1 MSVALS
7 SSEIER
13 YDRQIKLFGI
23 EAQLKLKKARVMV
36 AGLGGLGCPAALY
49 LVAAGVGKI
58 VLVDRERVE
67 LSNLNRQILHWTRD
81 IGELK
86 VNSAAKKLR
95 ELNPE
100 VDVEAIPTEINE
112 DTVYDLVSQVDIV
125 IDGMDN
131 WKTRFILNRVCVLQ
145 SKPFIHAGVY
155 GMYGQLLVVIPR
167 KGPCLQC
174 VIPELPLEREHPPV
188 LGTTAGILALL
199 EVTEAIKII
208 TGYGEISIG
217 QLILYDGYTM
227 SLSRIKVSRRE
238 NCPVCGSK
246 N

>member
-1 MSVALS
+1 M
-7 SSEIER
+7 ER
-13 YDRQIKLFGI
+13 YDRQIKLFGV

-100 VDVEAIPTEINE
+100 VDVEAIPIEINE

-155 GMYGQLLVVIPR
+155 GMHGQLLVVIPR

-174 VIPELPLEREHPPV
+174 VIPELPPESKHPPV
-188 LGTTAGILALL
+188 LGTTTGILALL

-208 TGYGEISIG
+208 TGYGEVSIG

-227 SLSRIKVSRRE
+227 SLNRIKVSRRE
-238 NCPVCGSK
+238 NCPTCGLK

>member
-1 MSVALS
+1 
-7 SSEIER
+7 
-13 YDRQIKLFGI
+13 
-23 EAQLKLKKARVMV
+23 
-36 AGLGGLGCPAALY
+36 
-49 LVAAGVGKI
+49 
-58 VLVDRERVE
+58 
-67 LSNLNRQILHWTRD
+67 
-81 IGELK
+81 
-86 VNSAAKKLR
+86 
-95 ELNPE
+95 
-100 VDVEAIPTEINE
+100 
-112 DTVYDLVSQVDIV
+112 
-125 IDGMDN
+125 MDN

-174 VIPELPLEREHPPV
+174 VIPELPLEREHLPV

-208 TGYGEISIG
+208 TGYGEVSIG